1 MNQQKNDASLLLV
14 LTQQNSI
21 THALITKNPETDF
34 KLFIDEKVKALGP
47 DPKSIP
53 GDWLLRI
60 DYQNQADIPDIS
72 SPSLIMGITD
82 SLNKNIAEIKKI
94 MPLFDVYYCRER
106 DRDELAPQNAHDIIS
121 HEEEFFIEEYNRG
134 TLDLQDSRLLRGIR
148 TDRGLLLFSDNE
160 EGSLAMMK
168 CLCYYGNRFFNKNRE
183 FDQYDLVTVYP
194 LDCNHPTSGNWFAHN
209 NLSRLN
215 PSELPDEIFSNDRSL
230 LELTSRKFNML
241 PTLEN
246 HRILMQEAGLD
257 EMSSYSRIHDFYCLG
272 LLHEGRCLHIREL
285 PGEEPYEDFSY
296 LLNFMVLMHG
306 LDAAP
311 NESVKNN
318 LQTHVR
324 ELAGEIL
331 KRDFGDLQY
340 CREPGQTQVQTQEYL
355 PDDAPE
361 QSTSPKLKM

>member
-1 MNQQKNDASLLLV
+1 MDQQKNDASLLLV
-14 LTQQNSI
+14 LTPQNGI
-21 THALITKNPETDF
+21 THALITKNPEADF
-34 KLFIDEKVKALGP
+34 KLFIDEEVKALGP

-53 GDWLLRI
+53 EDWLIRI

-72 SPSLIMGITD
+72 SPLLVMGIAD
-82 SLNKNIAEIKKI
+82 SLKKNVAKVKKI
-94 MPLFDVYYCRER
+94 LPLFDVFYCRNTG
-106 DRDELAPQNAHDIIS
+106 RDEFAPQNAHDIIS
-121 HEEEFFIEEYNRG
+121 HEEEFFSEGYNRG
-134 TLDLQDSRLLRGIR
+134 TLDLKDSRLLRGIR

-160 EGSLAMMK
+160 EGSLAILK

-194 LDCNHPTSGNWFAHN
+194 LDCNHLTSGNWFAHN

-230 LELTSRKFNML
+230 LELTSRKFDML

-257 EMSSYSRIHDFYCLG
+257 EMSSYSRIHDFSCLA

-285 PGEEPYEDFSY
+285 PREEPYEDFSY
-296 LLNFMVLMHG
+296 LPNFMVLMHG
-306 LDAAP
+306 LDSAP

-340 CREPGQTQVQTQEYL
+340 CREPAQTEIQSHEHL
-355 PDDAPE
+355 PDDTPG
-361 QSTSPKLKM
+361 QSKSPKMKL